1 MLQYKKQVNNLKFL
15 RGVINMIKKVLNK
28 KDKYFTSLFLMGLAN
43 LSMIVTM
50 LNVNTTC
57 NFLSHQP
64 KLPEKAKSL
73 RKF

>member
-1 MLQYKKQVNNLKFL
+1 M
-15 RGVINMIKKVLNK
+15 IHIIKKILNK

-43 LSMIVTM
+43 LSMIATM

-64 KLPEKAKSL
+64 KLPENAKSL
-73 RKF
+73 REF